1 MPCVALSNGCSAS
14 ANAGEVGRSCFAV
27 NSRTQ
32 NEADEHQVK
41 RGIKSF
47 SVTAVAATA
56 LAWFG
61 WQTMRAQGPTPTP
74 PSIVTT
80 NTTSLHP
87 VTIRPASPAPRVNT
101 GHTNY
106 LGQAATVSCATC
118 HTTTKPNLDTHS
130 SAELDEFH
138 QGLKFNHGNLAC
150 LSCHNARN
158 YDTLQL
164 ATGKPVEFANVMTLC
179 AQCHGTAMRDYERGS
194 HGGMNGYWDLTKG
207 PRTRNN
213 CVNCHDPHSPKYPQA
228 MPVFAP
234 RDRLAIPP
242 KRSH

>member
-1 MPCVALSNGCSAS
+1 MPEQSETDAK
-14 ANAGEVGRSCFAV
+14 
-27 NSRTQ
+27 
-32 NEADEHQVK
+32 HVK
-41 RGIKSF
+41 RRLKQF
-47 SVTAVAATA
+47 WAVPLA
-56 LAWFG
+56 LAALG
-61 WQTMRAQGPTPTP
+61 WSAWPATRAQSPVMPAAGIEKTNAPT
-74 PSIVTT
+74 
-80 NTTSLHP
+80 LFP
-87 VTIRPASPAPRVNT
+87 VQIRAAGGAPRVAT
-101 GHTNY
+101 GRTNHQ
-106 LGQAATVSCATC
+106 GAPATVACSTC
-118 HTTTKPNLDTHS
+118 HTTTKPNIETHS

-138 QGLKFNHGNLAC
+138 QGLKFAHGNLAC

-179 AQCHGTAMRDYERGS
+179 GQCHGTAMRDYERGS

-228 MPVFAP
+228 RPVFPP

-242 KRSH
+242 KAKGVH

>member
-1 MPCVALSNGCSAS
+1 MFPGNGCSAS
-14 ANAGEVGRSCFAV
+14 AKPGEAGAPRFAV
-27 NSRTQ
+27 NGRTQ

-41 RGIKSF
+41 RRLKSF
-47 SVTAVAATA
+47 SVMAVTATA
-56 LAWFG
+56 LVWFG
-61 WQTMRAQGPTPTP
+61 WQSMRAQSPAQAP
-74 PSIVTT
+74 PSVVRT
-80 NTTSLHP
+80 NTASLHP
-87 VTIRPASPAPRVNT
+87 VTIRPAASAPRVNT
-101 GHTNY
+101 GRTNY
-106 LGQAATVSCATC
+106 LGQAATVGCATC

-150 LSCHNARN
+150 LSCHNVQN
-158 YDTLQL
+158 YDTLHL

-242 KRSH
+242 KGSH

>member
-1 MPCVALSNGCSAS
+1 MDRAIVTSKTA
-14 ANAGEVGRSCFAV
+14 
-27 NSRTQ
+27 
-32 NEADEHQVK
+32 K
-41 RGIKSF
+41 RPRPLLKIGMV
-47 SVTAVAATA
+47 VTAVATAATA
-56 LAWFG
+56 TWLAFG
-61 WQTMRAQGPTPTP
+61 APQAPGAIASTSATNIPT
-74 PSIVTT
+74 
-80 NTTSLHP
+80 LHK

-101 GHTNY
+101 GRTNY
-106 LGQAATVSCATC
+106 LGQAATVGCATC
-118 HTTTKPNLDTHS
+118 HTTTKPNLETYS

-150 LSCHNARN
+150 LSCHNAQN
-158 YDTLQL
+158 YDTLRL

-234 RDRLAIPP
+234 RDRVAIPA
-242 KRSH
+242 KGDH

>member
-1 MPCVALSNGCSAS
+1 M
-14 ANAGEVGRSCFAV
+14 AV
-27 NSRTQ
+27 T
-32 NEADEHQVK
+32 
-41 RGIKSF
+41 
-47 SVTAVAATA
+47 ATA
-56 LAWFG
+56 LVWFG
-61 WQTMRAQGPTPTP
+61 WQTMRAQDPAQASSSGEK
-74 PSIVTT
+74 T
-80 NTTSLHP
+80 NNATLHP
-87 VTIRPASPAPRVNT
+87 VTIRPAASAPRVNT
-101 GHTNY
+101 GRTNY
-106 LGQAATVSCATC
+106 LGQAATVGCATC

-150 LSCHNARN
+150 LSCHNAQN
-158 YDTLQL
+158 YDTLRL
-164 ATGKPVEFANVMTLC
+164 ATGKPVEFANVMNLC

-194 HGGMNGYWDLTKG
+194 HGGMNGYWDLAKG

-242 KRSH
+242 KGAH